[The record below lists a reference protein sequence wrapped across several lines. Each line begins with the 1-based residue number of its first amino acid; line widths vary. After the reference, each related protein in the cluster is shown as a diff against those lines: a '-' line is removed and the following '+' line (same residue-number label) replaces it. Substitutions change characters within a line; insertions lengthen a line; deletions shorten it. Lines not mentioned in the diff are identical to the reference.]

1 MFEVMMKTSRVL
13 TGIVAGIAVAVTSLS
28 AGADQRIRCESEDYA
43 YQECP
48 IGKHG
53 YVRLNRQLSDASCK
67 QGRTWDYDRRSIWV
81 DDGCAAEFLVER
93 RHHTDDHPDHSGE
106 KAVAAVAALALLAA
120 AAAASDD
127 PHHKYDDDRYG
138 RGGHTSYMP
147 GWMVGDFIGYNI
159 DSGTEVAL
167 QIGADSRARA
177 RVNGINLTG
186 YVNDER
192 LYIGDLEFDIERAG
206 RGFNT
211 IQIGDS
217 SNRVHYQRK

>member
-1 MFEVMMKTSRVL
+1 
-13 TGIVAGIAVAVTSLS
+13 
-28 AGADQRIRCESEDYA
+28 
-43 YQECP
+43 
-48 IGKHG
+48 
-53 YVRLNRQLSDASCK
+53 
-67 QGRTWDYDRRSIWV
+67 
-81 DDGCAAEFLVER
+81 
-93 RHHTDDHPDHSGE
+93 
-106 KAVAAVAALALLAA
+106 
-120 AAAASDD
+120 
-127 PHHKYDDDRYG
+127 
-138 RGGHTSYMP
+138 
-147 GWMVGDFIGYNI
+147 
-159 DSGTEVAL
+159 L